1 MNCPALLF
9 DLLEWRAPNELNAT
23 LRQLR
28 EGMSV
33 SEIREIEAFLV
44 EMSAIPAGHV
54 VNIACAELQNSLIMV
69 PDDETSLGEMFTEML
84 REFRDS

>member
-1 MNCPALLF
+1 
-9 DLLEWRAPNELNAT
+9 
-23 LRQLR
+23 
-28 EGMSV
+28 MSV